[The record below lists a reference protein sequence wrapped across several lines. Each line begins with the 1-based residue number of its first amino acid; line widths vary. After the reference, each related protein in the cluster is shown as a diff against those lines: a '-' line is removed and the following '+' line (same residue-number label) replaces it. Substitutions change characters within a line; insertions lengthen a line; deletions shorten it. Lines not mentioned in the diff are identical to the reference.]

1 MDYIYIVREDT
12 ADRMYQLSLP
22 TIYDDYTYYRL
33 FMKMLITDIPR
44 PW

>member
-12 ADRMYQLSLP
+12 AHRMYQLSLP